1 MRRAGIL
8 MPIVTRTGIWT
19 VVALTAATLALG
31 GCGRKGGL
39 DLPPTASA
47 APTDSSGAPVGAVVA
62 DPSFGTDGAPTA
74 AQRGSERG
82 KRSFLL
88 DPLLGN

>member
-1 MRRAGIL
+1 MRSGIS
-8 MPIVTRTGIWT
+8 TWT
-19 VVALTAATLALG
+19 VAGLTAMALVLG

-47 APTDSSGAPVGAVVA
+47 QQSDLTVAPSGAVG
-62 DPSFGTDGAPTA
+62 DPSFGTDGAPVA
-74 AQRGSERG
+74 SARGSDRG
-82 KRSFLL
+82 KRSFVL